1 MTVTRLIFLGVYV
14 SDIEKAAHFYK
25 EAFGLEL
32 SIGENPGGDPWVG
45 GKHAETSWREGA
57 YLHFALLP
65 AKDHPSRAHITLT
78 VDDLDEAHRRAS
90 SAGAE
95 ILHEPRQEAWGSA
108 ARYLDLD
115 GNIVTLMQQ

>member
-1 MTVTRLIFLGVYV
+1 MSVKRLIFLGLYV
-14 SDIEKAAHFYK
+14 SDIEKSAHFYRD
-25 EAFGLEL
+25 AFGLDL

-65 AKDHPSRAHITLT
+65 AKDHLSRTHITLT
-78 VDDLDEAHRRAS
+78 VDDLDAAHEKATTARA
-90 SAGAE
+90 E
-95 ILHEPRQEAWGSA
+95 VLHEPRQEAWGRA
-108 ARYLDLD
+108 GRYLDLD

>member
-1 MTVTRLIFLGVYV
+1 MTVKRLIFLGLYV
-14 SDIEKAAHFYK
+14 ADIEKSARFYK
-25 EAFGLEL
+25 DAFGLEL

-45 GKHAETSWREGA
+45 GIHAETSWREGA

-65 AKDHPSRAHITLT
+65 AKEGSSRAHITLT
-78 VDDLDEAHRRAS
+78 VDDLDRAHEQAT

-95 ILHEPRQEAWGSA
+95 VLHEPRQEAWGRA
-108 ARYLDLD
+108 GRYLDLD